1 MATHRALVFMST
13 ALSLAFA
20 PSAALGQ
27 PVDPNN
33 LWHEPKA
40 GSSLVPEVAHAFPSL
55 APLVKQI
62 KPAVV
67 NIHSTQRVHQR
78 GGMYGNGPNPWQ
90 QFFEQYFGGQGQMQQ
105 QREPE
110 RQSLGSG
117 FIIDERGY
125 VLTNNHVID
134 GADEIK
140 VTVADGRDFTAK
152 VVGTDPKTDVALL
165 KLQGTDSGFPFLL
178 LGDSDQLEVG
188 DWVVAIGDPFG
199 LELSVTH
206 GMVSAKAR
214 TIGAGPY
221 DDFIQSDAL
230 INPGN
235 SGGPLF
241 SMSGAVVGINTAI
254 TSHGQGI
261 GFAVPINMAK
271 QILPQLLT
279 GHIERG
285 YLGVGLQK
293 LTPDLAHSM
302 GLPGTNGALV
312 AQVVPG
318 QPGEKGGIHNGDVVV
333 SFNGGPIHTPGE
345 LTRAVAGVR
354 PGNRITLAVMRG
366 GATKTLKFKV
376 GERPDDIGGR
386 HGRGA
391 AGDEEGD
398 ERGDADE
405 GSSPAP
411 QETTHPDA
419 LGLTIHKPPPQLGLK
434 EGVQI
439 TSVEPEGAAAEAGLQ
454 PGDIVLEV
462 NRHPV
467 HSVAEYREG
476 LGATKSGELALL
488 RVERQHESIFF
499 AVKAK

>member
-1 MATHRALVFMST
+1 
-13 ALSLAFA
+13 
-20 PSAALGQ
+20 
-27 PVDPNN
+27 
-33 LWHEPKA
+33 
-40 GSSLVPEVAHAFPSL
+40 
-55 APLVKQI
+55 
-62 KPAVV
+62 V
-67 NIHSTQRVHQR
+67 NIHSTQRVRQR
-78 GGMYGNGPNPWQ
+78 GMYGSGPNPWQ
-90 QFFEQYFGGQGQMQQ
+90 QFFEQYFGGQGPMPQ

-165 KLQGTDSGFPFLL
+165 KLQGTDSGFPYLL

-241 SMSGAVVGINTAI
+241 NMSGAVVGINTAI

-293 LTPDLAHSM
+293 LTPDLAHSL

-333 SFNGGPIHTPGE
+333 GFNGGPIHTPGE

-354 PGNRITLAVMRG
+354 PGNKITLAVLRG

-376 GERPDDIGGR
+376 GERPDDIGG
-386 HGRGA
+386 HRGIRGPG
-391 AGDEEGD
+391 GDDEGD

-405 GSSPAP
+405 GGPAAP
-411 QETTHPDA
+411 QEAPHPDS

-439 TSVEPEGAAAEAGLQ
+439 TSVEPEGAASEAGLQ
-454 PGDIVLEV
+454 PGDVILEV

-467 HSVAEYREG
+467 HSVAEYREA